1 MLYKFKY
8 MNKDSEREIDNTSFK
23 DDKIIYKEVLE
34 FYKDIMMVEKGKQER
49 LIFELIINYIY
60 AFLNDSGL
68 LNCEI
73 ITNDNQLSYYIT
85 EFLGEEKLSEQDYIF
100 IDELLIFISF
110 TIFIKTSSDKEI
122 REIC

>member
-1 MLYKFKY
+1 

>member
-8 MNKDSEREIDNTSFK
+8 MNEDSEREIDNISFK

-85 EFLGEEKLSEQDYIF
+85 EFLGEDKLSEQDYIF
-100 IDELLIFISF
+100 IDELLLFISF